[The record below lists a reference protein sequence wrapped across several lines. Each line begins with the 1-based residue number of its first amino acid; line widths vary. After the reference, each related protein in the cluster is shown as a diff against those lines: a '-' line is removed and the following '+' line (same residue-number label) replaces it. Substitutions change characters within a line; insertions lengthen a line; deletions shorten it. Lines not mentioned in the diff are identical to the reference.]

1 MATKT
6 FYPATVAQN
15 SATWIAGFT
24 SLNNIKVY
32 NNDYA
37 YSTVN
42 GKSATK
48 NTPAKITATNFNVSL
63 PTGAKLN
70 KITVQYKQRKTAIDG
85 HYASL
90 PAPKITLLNTGLQ
103 TLAGTVPGNTPAVCE
118 KVFAASTVNKNNI
131 IGNSNF
137 GVVLEYQKNTNEY
150 SSELWVYWVRI
161 IVDYTP
167 TIYGVSNTV
176 TLGEYTGDEYR
187 VRTTLSNVNKTE
199 YTPTVTITAPAGFNF
214 REVIS
219 NGGGEFTEINSRTFT
234 WQPEFKTS
242 TSSLSLEISYDTNVT
257 IPSGDT
263 SVTLTYT
270 ASESLNGTTKDT
282 NITVKKHSSEPI
294 PPTPDSPTDETEMD
308 IPELVFP
315 DRNVWVDY
323 TFTIPVEDIPQSYTN
338 LELRFTAG
346 DFYKDGQTYTIHY
359 YFDLSDLSQDNK
371 LPISL
376 KTLNPLPSDTV
387 SLWADTV
394 RIKEYP
400 YYVATNFVN
409 PPNYSILEITG
420 EELDRLGDNIPYTLQ
435 CDYHLTTSEDYYV
448 PISKNYKL
456 GVFNNPIEANITRTE
471 STDPESGETIETVTD
486 STDYTSLTPAEIIS
500 NAEYWS
506 NFLPN
511 INVNR
516 SMECKF
522 VYNSE
527 YPLYIIITGD
537 YASFGRT
544 TDLLTFNTPC
554 IIETE
559 DYTQRTV
566 SLPYYTP
573 IQGLV
578 TDEISTITL
587 DAYTQGSSF
596 KLYNPNLDETFGTG
610 DNISIRGIEVL
621 IDLECSNT
629 TTLTAKLK
637 NPDNDTGSRSTIIDT
652 DKNTVSI
659 GGIGDLYGYLPTQ
672 LTNLTD
678 WTIEIETNNVYP
690 IATDVQINNI
700 ELKIYYVTITKQ
712 EVSCY
717 INGEDI
723 SYYGAFI
730 QDVNIPAGLKTS
742 TSFLSIDGTDTN
754 DAYRQ
759 NIKEKEI
766 ELTLEIG
773 DCTLLDSTNQLQE
786 LTQLIVNDK
795 DQYNRPIPK
804 RVEFSHYPNLY
815 WEYIIEDTFTT
826 DIDISTYELKIKL
839 TVPSGTAYKSE
850 DTIVYNSGYVHG
862 LASVNPIIT
871 IKPTGTHITLT
882 ETETQQDWHITYTE
896 YTDED
901 IYIIDCENRT
911 VTQRPQNS
919 TTENED
925 TDITSY
931 VDFNSDWFTLDN
943 NFVFDSENCIIQSVQ
958 YTERW

>member
-1 MATKT
+1 
-6 FYPATVAQN
+6 
-15 SATWIAGFT
+15 
-24 SLNNIKVY
+24 
-32 NNDYA
+32 
-37 YSTVN
+37 
-42 GKSATK
+42 
-48 NTPAKITATNFNVSL
+48 
-63 PTGAKLN
+63 
-70 KITVQYKQRKTAIDG
+70 
-85 HYASL
+85 
-90 PAPKITLLNTGLQ
+90 
-103 TLAGTVPGNTPAVCE
+103 
-118 KVFAASTVNKNNI
+118 
-131 IGNSNF
+131 
-137 GVVLEYQKNTNEY
+137 
-150 SSELWVYWVRI
+150 
-161 IVDYTP
+161 
-167 TIYGVSNTV
+167 
-176 TLGEYTGDEYR
+176 
-187 VRTTLSNVNKTE
+187 
-199 YTPTVTITAPAGFNF
+199 
-214 REVIS
+214 
-219 NGGGEFTEINSRTFT
+219 
-234 WQPEFKTS
+234 
-242 TSSLSLEISYDTNVT
+242 
-257 IPSGDT
+257 
-263 SVTLTYT
+263 
-270 ASESLNGTTKDT
+270 
-282 NITVKKHSSEPI
+282 
-294 PPTPDSPTDETEMD
+294 
-308 IPELVFP
+308 
-315 DRNVWVDY
+315 
-323 TFTIPVEDIPQSYTN
+323 
-338 LELRFTAG
+338 
-346 DFYKDGQTYTIHY
+346 
-359 YFDLSDLSQDNK
+359 
-371 LPISL
+371 
-376 KTLNPLPSDTV
+376 
-387 SLWADTV
+387 
-394 RIKEYP
+394 
-400 YYVATNFVN
+400 
-409 PPNYSILEITG
+409 
-420 EELDRLGDNIPYTLQ
+420 
-435 CDYHLTTSEDYYV
+435 
-448 PISKNYKL
+448 
-456 GVFNNPIEANITRTE
+456 
-471 STDPESGETIETVTD
+471 
-486 STDYTSLTPAEIIS
+486 
-500 NAEYWS
+500 
-506 NFLPN
+506 
-511 INVNR
+511 
-516 SMECKF
+516 MECKF

-544 TDLLTFNTPC
+544 DTLTFNTPC

-559 DYTQRTV
+559 DYTQRIA

-652 DKNTVSI
+652 DVNSVSI

-690 IATDVQINNI
+690 IATDVQINNV

-723 SYYGAFI
+723 AYYGAFI

-742 TSFLSIDGTDTN
+742 TSFLTIDGTDTN

-759 NIKEKEI
+759 NIREKEI
-766 ELTLEIG
+766 EITLEIG

-786 LTQLIVNDK
+786 LTQLILNDK

-804 RVEFSHYPNLY
+804 RIEFSHYPNLY

-839 TVPSGTAYKSE
+839 TVPSGTAYKTE

-862 LASVNPIIT
+862 LASVNPVIT

-882 ETETQQDWHITYTE
+882 ETETGQDWHITYNE
-896 YTDED
+896 YDDDT

-911 VTQRPQNS
+911 VTERPQDS

-943 NFVFDSENCIIQSVQ
+943 NFAFDSENCIIQSIQ

>member
-32 NNDYA
+32 NDDYA

-103 TLAGTVPGNTPAVCE
+103 TLAGTVPSSTPAVCE
-118 KVFAASTVNKNNI
+118 KVFAASTVNKNNV

-187 VRTTLSNVNKTE
+187 VRTTLSNVNKTT

-242 TSSLSLEISYDTNVT
+242 ISSLALEISYDTNVT
-257 IPSGDT
+257 IPSGST

-282 NITVKKHSSEPI
+282 LITVKKHSST
-294 PPTPDSPTDETEMD
+294 PTPSPDTPTDETEMD
-308 IPELVFP
+308 LPVIILPEYSKFYEKTFKIPSEALTEYSSFQLVCLDIIF
-315 DRNVWVDY
+315 DESSYAYNFTADDL
-323 TFTIPVEDIPQSYTN
+323 TQDNTITIPILAENYVYREITLYSGNT
-338 LELRFTAG
+338 ELATYPFYVVT
-346 DFYKDGQTYTIHY
+346 DF
-359 YFDLSDLSQDNK
+359 
-371 LPISL
+371 P
-376 KTLNPLPSDTV
+376 
-387 SLWADTV
+387 
-394 RIKEYP
+394 
-400 YYVATNFVN
+400 N
-409 PPNYSILEITG
+409 PPNYTILEITG
-420 EELDRLGDNIPYTLQ
+420 EELNRLGDGIPYTLQ
-435 CDYHLTTSEDYYV
+435 CDYNLTTSEEYYV
-448 PISKNYKL
+448 PIKKNYKL
-456 GVFNNPIEANITRTE
+456 AVFNNPIETNITRTE

-486 STDYTSLTPAEIIS
+486 STDYDNLTPTEIIN

-511 INVNR
+511 INTNR
-516 SMECKF
+516 SLETKF
-522 VYNSE
+522 VYNNN

-559 DYTQRTV
+559 DYTQRQNPQ
-566 SLPYYTP
+566 PYYTP
-573 IQGLV
+573 IQNLIQ
-578 TDEISTITL
+578 DDISTITL
-587 DAYTQGSSF
+587 DAYTNGSSF

-610 DNISIRGIEVL
+610 DNISIRGVEVI
-621 IDLECSNT
+621 IDYECNNT

-672 LTNLTD
+672 LRNLNE
-678 WTIEIETNNVYP
+678 WTVEIETNNVYP

-723 SYYGAFI
+723 AYYGAFI
-730 QDVNIPAGLKTS
+730 QDVTIPAGLKTS
-742 TSFLSIDGTDTN
+742 TSFLTIDGTDTN

-759 NIKEKEI
+759 NIREKEI
-766 ELTLEIG
+766 EVTLEIG

-882 ETETQQDWHITYTE
+882 ETETGQDWHITYTE

-931 VDFNSDWFTLDN
+931 VDFNSDWFTLNN

>member
-32 NNDYA
+32 NDDYA

-118 KVFAASTVNKNNI
+118 KVFAASTVNKNNV

-137 GVVLEYQKNTNEY
+137 GVALEYQKNTNEY
-150 SSELWVYWVRI
+150 SSELWVYWIRI

-187 VRTTLSNVNKTE
+187 VRTTLSNVNKTT

-219 NGGGEFTEINSRTFT
+219 NGGGEFTEINTRTFT

-242 TSSLSLEISYDTNVT
+242 ISSLALEISYDTNVT

-282 NITVKKHSSEPI
+282 LITVKKHSSTPI
-294 PPTPDSPTDETEMD
+294 PPSPDTPTDETEMD
-308 IPELVFP
+308 LPVIILPDSTKFYEKTFKIPSELLTEYSSFRLVCF
-315 DRNVWVDY
+315 DIIFDETEY
-323 TFTIPVEDIPQSYTN
+323 YYDFTIDDLTQDNTITIPIKAESYAYREI
-338 LELRFTAG
+338 ELT
-346 DFYKDGQTYTIHY
+346 YLGQTELAT
-359 YFDLSDLSQDNK
+359 
-371 LPISL
+371 
-376 KTLNPLPSDTV
+376 
-387 SLWADTV
+387 
-394 RIKEYP
+394 YP
-400 YYVATNFVN
+400 FYVVTDFPN
-409 PPNYSILEITG
+409 PPNYTILEITG
-420 EELDRLGDNIPYTLQ
+420 EELNRLGDSIPYTLQ
-435 CDYHLTTSEDYYV
+435 CDYHLTTSEEYYV

-471 STDPESGETIETVTD
+471 SIDPESGETIETVTD
-486 STDYTSLTPAEIIS
+486 TTDYTSLTPAEIIG

-511 INVNR
+511 VNVNR

-544 TDLLTFNTPC
+544 DTLTFNTPC

-559 DYTQRTV
+559 DYTQRQNPQ
-566 SLPYYTP
+566 PYYTP
-573 IQGLV
+573 IQNLIQ
-578 TDEISTITL
+578 DDISTITL
-587 DAYTQGSSF
+587 DAYTNGSSF

-610 DNISIRGIEVL
+610 DNISIRGVEVI
-621 IDLECSNT
+621 IDYECNNT

-672 LTNLTD
+672 LRNLNE
-678 WTIEIETNNVYP
+678 WTVEIETNNVYP

-723 SYYGAFI
+723 AYYGAFI
-730 QDVNIPAGLKTS
+730 QDVTIPAGLKTS
-742 TSFLSIDGTDTN
+742 TSFLTIDGTDTN

-759 NIKEKEI
+759 NIREKEI
-766 ELTLEIG
+766 EVTLEIG

-826 DIDISTYELKIKL
+826 DIGISTYELKIKL

-871 IKPTGTHITLT
+871 IKPTSTHITLT
-882 ETETQQDWHITYTE
+882 ETETGQDWHITYNE

>member
-1 MATKT
+1 M
-6 FYPATVAQN
+6 
-15 SATWIAGFT
+15 
-24 SLNNIKVY
+24 
-32 NNDYA
+32 
-37 YSTVN
+37 N

-103 TLAGTVPGNTPAVCE
+103 TLAGTVPGSTPAVCE
-118 KVFAASTVNKNNI
+118 KVFAASTVNKNNV

-137 GVVLEYQKNTNEY
+137 GVALEYQKNTNEY

-187 VRTTLSNVNKTE
+187 VRTTLSNVNKTT

-219 NGGGEFTEINSRTFT
+219 NGGGEFTEINTRTFT

-242 TSSLSLEISYDTNVT
+242 ISSLSLEISYDTNVT

-282 NITVKKHSSEPI
+282 LITVKKHSST
-294 PPTPDSPTDETEMD
+294 PTPSPDTPTDETEMD
-308 IPELVFP
+308 LPVIILPEPLKWYEKTFKIPSELLTEYSSFILVCDDIIFETDP
-315 DRNVWVDY
+315 Y
-323 TFTIPVEDIPQSYTN
+323 PYEFTIDDLTQDNTITIPINSQSYVYREIDLYSGNTK
-338 LELRFTAG
+338 LATYPFYRAT
-346 DFYKDGQTYTIHY
+346 DF
-359 YFDLSDLSQDNK
+359 
-371 LPISL
+371 P
-376 KTLNPLPSDTV
+376 
-387 SLWADTV
+387 
-394 RIKEYP
+394 
-400 YYVATNFVN
+400 N
-409 PPNYSILEITG
+409 PPNYTILEITG
-420 EELDRLGDNIPYTLQ
+420 EELNRLGDSIPYTLQ
-435 CDYHLTTSEDYYV
+435 CDYNLTTSEEYYV

-471 STDPESGETIETVTD
+471 SIDPESGETIETVTD
-486 STDYTSLTPAEIIS
+486 STDYTSLTPAEIMS

-511 INVNR
+511 VNVNR

-559 DYTQRTV
+559 DYTQRQNPQ
-566 SLPYYTP
+566 PYYTP
-573 IQGLV
+573 IQNLIQ
-578 TDEISTITL
+578 DDISTITL
-587 DAYTQGSSF
+587 DAYTNGSSF

-610 DNISIRGIEVL
+610 DNISIRGVEVI
-621 IDLECSNT
+621 IDYECNNT

-672 LTNLTD
+672 LRNLNE
-678 WTIEIETNNVYP
+678 WTVEIETNNVYP

-723 SYYGAFI
+723 AYYGAFI

-742 TSFLSIDGTDTN
+742 TSFLTIDGTDTN

-759 NIKEKEI
+759 NIREKEI
-766 ELTLEIG
+766 EVTLEIG

-882 ETETQQDWHITYTE
+882 ETETGQDWHITYTE

-919 TTENED
+919 TTENDD

>member
-6 FYPATVAQN
+6 FYPATVSQN

-32 NNDYA
+32 NDDYA

-118 KVFAASTVNKNNI
+118 KVFAASTVNKNNV

-187 VRTTLSNVNKTE
+187 VRTTLSNVNKTQ
-199 YTPTVTITAPAGFNF
+199 YTPTVTITAPVGFNF

-242 TSSLSLEISYDTNVT
+242 ISSLALEISYDTNVT
-257 IPSGDT
+257 IPSGST

-282 NITVKKHSSEPI
+282 LITVKKHSSEPI
-294 PPTPDSPTDETEMD
+294 PPSPDTPTDETEMD
-308 IPELVFP
+308 LPVIILPDSTKFYEKTFKIPSEALTEYSSFQLVCYDIIF
-315 DRNVWVDY
+315 DETEY
-323 TFTIPVEDIPQSYTN
+323 SYEFTID
-338 LELRFTAG
+338 
-346 DFYKDGQTYTIHY
+346 
-359 YFDLSDLSQDNK
+359 DLTQDNTITI
-371 LPISL
+371 PIKAESYAYREI
-376 KTLNPLPSDTV
+376 TLYSGDTE
-387 SLWADTV
+387 LTT
-394 RIKEYP
+394 YP
-400 YYVATNFVN
+400 FYVATSFVN
-409 PPNYSILEITG
+409 PPNYTILEITG
-420 EELDRLGDNIPYTLQ
+420 EELNRLGDSIPYTLQ
-435 CDYHLTTSEDYYV
+435 CDYNLTTSEEYYV

-471 STDPESGETIETVTD
+471 SIDPESGETIETVTD
-486 STDYTSLTPAEIIS
+486 STDYTSLTPAEIMS

-511 INVNR
+511 VNVNR

-559 DYTQRTV
+559 DYTQRQNPQ
-566 SLPYYTP
+566 PYYTP
-573 IQGLV
+573 IQNLIQ
-578 TDEISTITL
+578 DDISTITL
-587 DAYTQGSSF
+587 DAYTNGSSF

-610 DNISIRGIEVL
+610 DNISIRGVEVI
-621 IDLECSNT
+621 IDYECNNT

-652 DKNTVSI
+652 DTNTVSI

-672 LTNLTD
+672 LRNLNE
-678 WTIEIETNNVYP
+678 WTVEIETNNVYP

-700 ELKIYYVTITKQ
+700 ELKIYYVTIDKQ

-723 SYYGAFI
+723 AYYGAFI

-742 TSFLSIDGTDTN
+742 TSFLTIDGTDTN

-759 NIKEKEI
+759 NIREKEI
-766 ELTLEIG
+766 EVTLEIG

-804 RVEFSHYPNLY
+804 RIEFSHYPNLY

-862 LASVNPIIT
+862 LASVNPLIT

-882 ETETQQDWHITYTE
+882 ETETGQDWHITYNE

-919 TTENED
+919 TTENDD

-931 VDFNSDWFTLDN
+931 VDFNSDWFTLNN

>member
-32 NNDYA
+32 NDDYA

-103 TLAGTVPGNTPAVCE
+103 TLAGTVPSSTPAVCE

-137 GVVLEYQKNTNEY
+137 GVALEYQKNTNEY

-187 VRTTLSNVNKTE
+187 VRTTLSNVNKTT

-219 NGGGEFTEINSRTFT
+219 NGGGEFTEINTRTFT

-242 TSSLSLEISYDTNVT
+242 ISSLSLEISYDTNVT
-257 IPSGDT
+257 IPSGET

-282 NITVKKHSSEPI
+282 LITVKKHSSEPI
-294 PPTPDSPTDETEMD
+294 PPSPDSPTDETEMD
-308 IPELVFP
+308 IPAVVLPEFNKFYEKTFKIPSELLTEYSSFRLVCF
-315 DRNVWVDY
+315 DIIFDESEY
-323 TFTIPVEDIPQSYTN
+323 FYDFTID
-338 LELRFTAG
+338 
-346 DFYKDGQTYTIHY
+346 
-359 YFDLSDLSQDNK
+359 DLTQDNTITI
-371 LPISL
+371 PIL
-376 KTLNPLPSDTV
+376 AENYVYREITLYSGNTELT
-387 SLWADTV
+387 T
-394 RIKEYP
+394 YP
-400 YYVATNFVN
+400 FYVATGFVN
-409 PPNYSILEITG
+409 PPNYTILEITG
-420 EELDRLGDNIPYTLQ
+420 EELNRLGDGIPYTLQ

-471 STDPESGETIETVTD
+471 SIDPESGETIETVTD
-486 STDYTSLTPAEIIS
+486 STDYDNLTPSEIIG

-511 INVNR
+511 VNVNR

-522 VYNSE
+522 VYNNE

-652 DKNTVSI
+652 DVNSVSI

-690 IATDVQINNI
+690 IATDVQINNV
-700 ELKIYYVTITKQ
+700 ELKIYYVTVTKQ

-804 RVEFSHYPNLY
+804 RIEFSHYPNLY

-826 DIDISTYELKIKL
+826 DINISTYELKVKL

-871 IKPTGTHITLT
+871 IKPTGTNITLT
-882 ETETQQDWHITYTE
+882 ETETQQDWHITYNE
-896 YTDED
+896 YDDDT

-911 VTQRPQNS
+911 VTERPQNS
-919 TTENED
+919 TDENDD

-943 NFVFDSENCIIQSVQ
+943 NFAFDSENCIIQSIQ

>member
-6 FYPATVAQN
+6 FYPATVSQN

-32 NNDYA
+32 NDDYA

-103 TLAGTVPGNTPAVCE
+103 TLAGTVPGSTPAVCE
-118 KVFAASTVNKNNI
+118 KVFAASTVNKNNV

-187 VRTTLSNVNKTE
+187 VRTTLSNVNKTT

-242 TSSLSLEISYDTNVT
+242 ISSLALEISYDTNVT

-270 ASESLNGTTKDT
+270 SSESLNGTTKDT
-282 NITVKKHSSEPI
+282 LITVKKHSST
-294 PPTPDSPTDETEMD
+294 PTPSPDTPTDETEMD
-308 IPELVFP
+308 LPVIILPDSTKFYEKTFKIPSEALTEYSSFQLVCLDIIFDESP
-315 DRNVWVDY
+315 YSYN
-323 TFTIPVEDIPQSYTN
+323 FTID
-338 LELRFTAG
+338 
-346 DFYKDGQTYTIHY
+346 
-359 YFDLSDLSQDNK
+359 DLTQDNTITI
-371 LPISL
+371 PIKAENYVYREIELYSGNTEL
-376 KTLNPLPSDTV
+376 TT
-387 SLWADTV
+387 
-394 RIKEYP
+394 YP
-400 YYVATNFVN
+400 FYLITDFPN
-409 PPNYSILEITG
+409 PPNYTILEITG
-420 EELDRLGDNIPYTLQ
+420 EELNRLGDGIPYTLQ
-435 CDYHLTTSEDYYV
+435 CDYHLTTSEEYYV

-471 STDPESGETIETVTD
+471 SIDPESGETIETVTD
-486 STDYTSLTPAEIIS
+486 STDYTSLTPTEIIN

-511 INVNR
+511 INTNR
-516 SMECKF
+516 SLECKF
-522 VYNSE
+522 VYNNN

-559 DYTQRTV
+559 DYTQRINP
-566 SLPYYTP
+566 LPYYTP
-573 IQGLV
+573 IQNLIQ
-578 TDEISTITL
+578 DDISTITL
-587 DAYTQGSSF
+587 DAYTNGSSF

-610 DNISIRGIEVL
+610 DNISIRGVEVI
-621 IDLECSNT
+621 IDYECNNT

-672 LTNLTD
+672 LRNLNE
-678 WTIEIETNNVYP
+678 WTVEIETNNVYP

-700 ELKIYYVTITKQ
+700 ELKIYYVTIDKQ

-723 SYYGAFI
+723 AYYGAFI

-742 TSFLSIDGTDTN
+742 TSFLTIDGTDTN

-759 NIKEKEI
+759 NIREKEI
-766 ELTLEIG
+766 EVTLEIG

-839 TVPSGTAYKSE
+839 TIPSGTAYKSE

-862 LASVNPIIT
+862 LASVNPLIT

-882 ETETQQDWHITYTE
+882 ETETGQDWHITYTE
-896 YTDED
+896 YNDED

-919 TTENED
+919 TTENDD

>member
-6 FYPATVAQN
+6 FYPATVSQN

-32 NNDYA
+32 NDDYA

-103 TLAGTVPGNTPAVCE
+103 TLAGTVPGSTPAVCE
-118 KVFAASTVNKNNI
+118 KVFAASTVNKNNV

-137 GVVLEYQKNTNEY
+137 GVALEYQKNTNEF
-150 SSELWVYWVRI
+150 SSELWVYWIRI

-187 VRTTLSNVNKTE
+187 VRTTLSNVNKTT

-242 TSSLSLEISYDTNVT
+242 ISSLALEISYDTNVT
-257 IPSGDT
+257 IPSGST

-270 ASESLNGTTKDT
+270 SSESLNGTTKDT
-282 NITVKKHSSEPI
+282 LITVKKHSSEPI
-294 PPTPDSPTDETEMD
+294 PPSPDSPTDETEMD
-308 IPELVFP
+308 LPVIILPEFNKWYEKTFKIPSELLTEYSSFQLVCLDIIF
-315 DRNVWVDY
+315 DESSYAYNFTADDL
-323 TFTIPVEDIPQSYTN
+323 TQDNTITIPILAENYVYREIDLYSGNTKLATYPFYVVT
-338 LELRFTAG
+338 
-346 DFYKDGQTYTIHY
+346 DF
-359 YFDLSDLSQDNK
+359 
-371 LPISL
+371 P
-376 KTLNPLPSDTV
+376 
-387 SLWADTV
+387 
-394 RIKEYP
+394 
-400 YYVATNFVN
+400 N
-409 PPNYSILEITG
+409 PPNYTILEITG
-420 EELDRLGDNIPYTLQ
+420 EELNRLGDSIPYTAQ
-435 CDYHLTTSEDYYV
+435 CDYHLTTSEEYYV

-471 STDPESGETIETVTD
+471 SIDPESGETIETITD
-486 STDYTSLTPAEIIS
+486 STDYTSLTPAEIM
-500 NAEYWS
+500 NNTEYWS

-511 INVNR
+511 INTNR
-516 SMECKF
+516 SLETKY
-522 VYNSE
+522 VYNNN

-559 DYTQRTV
+559 DYTQRQNPQ
-566 SLPYYTP
+566 PYYTP
-573 IQGLV
+573 IQNLIQ
-578 TDEISTITL
+578 DDISTITL
-587 DAYTQGSSF
+587 DAYTNGSSF

-610 DNISIRGIEVL
+610 DNISIRGVEVI
-621 IDLECSNT
+621 IDYECNNT

-672 LTNLTD
+672 LRNLNE
-678 WTIEIETNNVYP
+678 WTVEIETNNVYP

-723 SYYGAFI
+723 AYYGAFI
-730 QDVNIPAGLKTS
+730 QDVTIPAGLKTS
-742 TSFLSIDGTDTN
+742 TSFLTIDGTDTN

-759 NIKEKEI
+759 NIREKEI
-766 ELTLEIG
+766 EVTLEIG

-882 ETETQQDWHITYTE
+882 ETETGQDWHITYTE

-919 TTENED
+919 TTENDD